1 MKLRELIK
9 SKKQANKILRKEII
23 KESDKWKEIRKQNR
37 NDKE

>member
-23 KESDKWKEIRKQNR
+23 KESDKWEKIRKQNR

>member
-1 MKLRELIK
+1 MKLIELIK
-9 SKKQANKILRKEII
+9 SKKQANEMLRKEII